1 MAGHSFPLRKRNGE
15 KCTDNGGVNCARF
28 ASQQPITFDCGSG
41 CLYLGIIR
49 MIAPRTARRP
59 AEGDDVSHSYVDP
72 SGRLRREGGTDVLSV
87 VHPLLL
93 IRRRCV
99 DLLKVATCLC
109 RG

>member
-1 MAGHSFPLRKRNGE
+1 
-15 KCTDNGGVNCARF
+15 
-28 ASQQPITFDCGSG
+28 
-41 CLYLGIIR
+41 
-49 MIAPRTARRP
+49 
-59 AEGDDVSHSYVDP
+59 VSHSYVDP